1 MAPVSALSNIVDT
14 FVVRGSSYGV
24 LPTLAAA
31 VMYRTGVFNSWV
43 DLNRLHLFLNQQLV
57 VRLFVSLKT
66 PLEKENFSGVITGR
80 SNGFPKLS
88 VSNFYR

>member
-43 DLNRLHLFLNQQLV
+43 DLNRL
-57 VRLFVSLKT
+57 RLIFKSAVSVEIIRLI
-66 PLEKENFSGVITGR
+66 ENS
-80 SNGFPKLS
+80 P
-88 VSNFYR
+88 